1 MLRTGI
7 ANPVVFSIRLF
18 LFLLLPLTAEG
29 CHRST
34 LRERDSRD
42 ILPTTP
48 PPPPPTSSLW
58 YANLPLHHVSLACLH
73 EGGGSVRAAAPT
85 TPTSIMPTLSFSF
98 KASMLFSFFLSHF
111 STNNIV
117 CSSVHTFTYHVFP
130 FSFLFPMRGRLH
142 LIFPSK
148 SNREKNY
155 PKSIVYSIDLLIIS
169 KHVIQIFLVL

>member
-1 MLRTGI
+1 MKWKKEKKYGREDEQVEREK
-7 ANPVVFSIRLF
+7 NPVMCCVPAHGNNHQPYLVFSSSDSLF
-18 LFLLLPLTAEG
+18 LPLPLTEEG

-48 PPPPPTSSLW
+48 PPPPPTSGLW

-98 KASMLFSFFLSHF
+98 QSINAVLVLSLAPFNQRYISHAH
-111 STNNIV
+111 I
-117 CSSVHTFTYHVFP
+117 HLPRLFP
-130 FSFLFPMRGRLH
+130 FF
-142 LIFPSK
+142 FPSNEGILSTLSCAFDK
-148 SNREKNY
+148 QS
-155 PKSIVYSIDLLIIS
+155 
-169 KHVIQIFLVL
+169 